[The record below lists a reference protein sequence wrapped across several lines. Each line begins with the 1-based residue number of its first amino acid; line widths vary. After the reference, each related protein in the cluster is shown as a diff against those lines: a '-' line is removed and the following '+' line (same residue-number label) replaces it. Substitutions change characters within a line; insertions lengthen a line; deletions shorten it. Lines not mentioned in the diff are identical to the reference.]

1 MSIGW
6 FRRADGRRW
15 FGRIGDETLMRIVLC
30 ILVLALMAIYF
41 APNIIVTI
49 PAGHVGVLWSRF
61 GGGTVT
67 DRVYGEGI
75 HLIFPWD
82 KMVPY
87 DARAQHVTRTY
98 DAITLD
104 GLGIKMTVDVRYHVK
119 RAEAGYLHKYVGESY
134 VDIVINSRIG
144 AFVRAELAQY
154 TAEEIYSRNR
164 RYIEHSIL
172 EQARTNRLNVAS
184 FKEAHVH
191 PIAYDD
197 VLIHAIELPERV
209 RAAIESKV
217 VQFEAQRE
225 WEYRVEREKLES
237 QRRVIEANATKT
249 VLDTLGDKLTDRYL
263 QLRSIDAMLQLATS
277 PNAKVVVMTPGA
289 PALPLVMGGPGAGQS
304 TASPTGESFSFSGG
318 SALPTNLP
326 PSSTRPPNQS
336 LPTGSGASNA
346 SPSKPGW
353 WQWLPFSTPSGTTQS
368 SGASR

>member
-6 FRRADGRRW
+6 FRGADGRRW

-30 ILVLALMAIYF
+30 ILVLALMVIYF
-41 APNIIVTI
+41 APNIIITI

-67 DRVYGEGI
+67 DRIYEEGI

-82 KMVPY
+82 KMIPY
-87 DARAQHVTRTY
+87 DVRAQHVTRTY

-119 RAEAGYLHKYVGESY
+119 RDEAGFLHKYVGEKY
-134 VDIVINSRIG
+134 VDVVIDPRIG
-144 AFVRAELAQY
+144 AFVRAELARY
-154 TAEEIYSRNR
+154 TAEEIYSKNR

-184 FKEAHVH
+184 FKQARVH

-304 TASPTGESFSFSGG
+304 TASPTGESYSFSGG
-318 SALPTNLP
+318 SALPTSLP
-326 PSSTRPPNQS
+326 PSPTRSPNQS
-336 LPTGSGASNA
+336 LPAGSAASSA

-353 WQWLPFSTPSGTTQS
+353 WQWLPFSTPSGPTQS
-368 SGASR
+368 SGVSQ

>member
-1 MSIGW
+1 MNMGW
-6 FRRADGRRW
+6 FRGATGRRW
-15 FGRIGDETLMRIVLC
+15 FGRIGDEALMRIVLC
-30 ILVLALMAIYF
+30 ILVLALMVIYF
-41 APNIIVTI
+41 APNIIISI
-49 PAGHVGVLWSRF
+49 PAGYVGVLWSRF

-67 DRVYGEGI
+67 DRVYEEGI

-87 DARAQHVTRTY
+87 DARAQHVKRTY

-104 GLGIKMTVDVRYHVK
+104 GLGIKMTVDVRYHIK
-119 RAEAGYLHKYVGESY
+119 RDEAGFLHKYVGEKY
-134 VDIVINSRIG
+134 VDVVIDPRIG
-144 AFVRAELAQY
+144 AFVRAELARY

-164 RYIEHSIL
+164 RYIEHAIL
-172 EQARTNRLNVAS
+172 EQARTNRLNVVS
-184 FKEAHVH
+184 FKKAHVH

-197 VLIHAIELPERV
+197 VLIHAIELPEKV

-263 QLRSIDAMLQLATS
+263 QLRGIDAMVQLATS
-277 PNAKVVVMTPGA
+277 PNAKVVVMGPGA
-289 PALPLVMGGPGAGQS
+289 PALPLVMGGAGTGQS
-304 TASPTGESFSFSGG
+304 AANAPGERYSFSSG
-318 SALPTNLP
+318 SALSTALP
-326 PSSTRPPNQS
+326 PSSTPQPSQS
-336 LPTGSGASNA
+336 VPAGSAASNA

-353 WQWLPFSTPSGTTQS
+353 WRWLPFSAPSGTTRS
-368 SGASR
+368 SGTSQ

>member
-1 MSIGW
+1 MSMGW
-6 FRRADGRRW
+6 FRGATGRRW
-15 FGRIGDETLMRIVLC
+15 FGRIGDEALMRIVLC
-30 ILVLALMAIYF
+30 ILVLALMVIYF
-41 APNIIVTI
+41 APNMIITI

-119 RAEAGYLHKYVGESY
+119 PAEAGFLHKYVGENY

-144 AFVRAELAQY
+144 AFVRAELARY
-154 TAEEIYSRNR
+154 SAEEIYSRNR
-164 RYIEHSIL
+164 RYIEHAIL

-184 FKEAHVH
+184 FRHARVH

-209 RAAIESKV
+209 RSAIESKV

-237 QRRVIEANATKT
+237 QRRIIEANATKT

-277 PNAKVVVMTPGA
+277 PNAKVVVMSPGT
-289 PALPLVMGGPGAGQS
+289 PALPLVMGGAGGGQS
-304 TASPTGESFSFSGG
+304 AATDAAGERYSFSGG
-318 SALPTNLP
+318 SAQSTALP
-326 PSSTRPPNQS
+326 PSSTQQSNQS
-336 LPTGSGASNA
+336 VPAGSAASNA
-346 SPSKPGW
+346 SSKPGW
-353 WQWLPFSTPSGTTQS
+353 WRWLPFSAPSATTRPSGTS
-368 SGASR
+368 K